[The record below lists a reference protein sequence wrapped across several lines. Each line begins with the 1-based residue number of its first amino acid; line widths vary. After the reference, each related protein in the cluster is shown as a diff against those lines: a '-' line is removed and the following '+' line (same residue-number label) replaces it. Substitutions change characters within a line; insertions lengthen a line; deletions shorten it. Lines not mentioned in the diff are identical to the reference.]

1 MLDKYGK
8 KNIFKV
14 SANANYSKWARK
26 GERQRESES
35 EREAEYNM
43 KQMPPQMGDKQ
54 AHRFLN
60 CHFQWENGNCF
71 CCKVGFLA
79 CLVSLVNCFFATV
92 DEWKNLQQNLCRTPF
107 IK

>member
-1 MLDKYGK
+1 M
-8 KNIFKV
+8 
-14 SANANYSKWARK
+14 SADANYSKRASENEK
-26 GERQRESES
+26 ERDRERDRGIES
-35 EREAEYNM
+35 EREAEYDM

-79 CLVSLVNCFFATV
+79 CLVSLVNCFV
-92 DEWKNLQQNLCRTPF
+92 LQLMNGKTFSRIFVEQLLLNKSPN
-107 IK
+107 